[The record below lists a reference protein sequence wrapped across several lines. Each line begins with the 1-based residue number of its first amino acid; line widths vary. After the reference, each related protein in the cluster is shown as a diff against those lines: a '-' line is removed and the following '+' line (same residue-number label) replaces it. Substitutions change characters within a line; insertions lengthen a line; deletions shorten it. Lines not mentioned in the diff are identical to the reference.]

1 MSEKT
6 IFIEPMMNRPIDA
19 RKDQHARLLASVLEI
34 ARLDNIG
41 DRIGNQ
47 QRRKLVM
54 ALPQKMG
61 AFKIDD
67 FMQDDPTARRYSARE
82 LLLTEAIE
90 STSIIQE
97 EVLRTVIAGAEK
109 FKVIRDAGVA
119 WYNTKSNALRVP
131 LGEAQRNADVV
142 AEGAEI
148 TDRTQDYSK
157 RDFTIE
163 KYGVKPRI
171 SFEMI
176 EDGLV
181 DVVAEEVFYAGAA
194 VENKLNYDALT
205 ALATNAGNTTKA
217 GQVGSGTAGTGLSIL
232 KYAKKMLKQD
242 GFFEDTVIMNSDF
255 EADLLA
261 NTILSTPYFAGGPG
275 AGYAVQGVL
284 PTPLLGMKWF
294 VTDNGSTTV
303 DGTNPWEYNSDD
315 DVGAI
320 VLEAKRG
327 CGVAMRRDRT
337 VKKFDDIVR
346 ELHTITVTMRCD
358 VNYLHAN
365 AVGRCVY
372 DAA

>member
-1 MSEKT
+1 MSEKE
-6 IFIEPMMNRPIDA
+6 INVEPMQHRPIDA
-19 RKDQHARLLASVLEI
+19 RQDQHVRLLSSLLEVMRI
-34 ARLDNIG
+34 DHAGERLG
-41 DRIGNQ
+41 SKT
-47 QRRKLVM
+47 RRDLVRR
-54 ALPQKMG
+54 LPATMG
-61 AFKIDD
+61 VHKIDD
-67 FMQDDPTARRYSARE
+67 FMSDNPTASVYSARQ

-109 FKVIRDAGVA
+109 FKVIRDAGVG
-119 WYNTKSNALRVP
+119 WYPTKSNALRVP
-131 LGEAQRNADVV
+131 LGEAQRNADEV
-142 AEGAEI
+142 AEGAVI
-148 TDRTQDYSK
+148 SDRTQDYGK
-157 RDFTIE
+157 RDFTIV

-181 DVVAEEVFYAGAA
+181 DVVAEEIFYAGAA

-242 GFFEDTVIMNSDF
+242 GFFADTVIMNSDF

-261 NTILSTPYFAGGPG
+261 NTVLSTPYYAGGPG
-275 AGYAVQGVL
+275 AGYVMQGEL
-284 PTPLLGMKWF
+284 PSKLLGMKWF

-303 DGTNPWEYNSDD
+303 DGTYPWEYNSDD

-320 VLEAKRG
+320 VMEARRG

-337 VKKFDDIVR
+337 VKKFEDIVR
-346 ELHTITVTMRCD
+346 ELQTITVTMRCD

-365 AVGRCVY
+365 ALGKCVY